1 MLDELGESDRESKS
15 RAYQTKKKIRE
26 EDAAKVD
33 SGPAAC
39 AGSGLWAHSLT
50 AFLLHPS
57 PSILS
62 FLSIGNCEAHHT
74 VVHHC
79 EPAKEE
85 NVLGSPCPATTF
97 LLPHPASV
105 SVNKPKKPSP
115 PQSPSLTPPAAAPV
129 IDFSSAK
136 SGSCAGEIQGS
147 VFPVVEI

>member
-1 MLDELGESDRESKS
+1 
-15 RAYQTKKKIRE
+15 
-26 EDAAKVD
+26 VD

-62 FLSIGNCEAHHT
+62 FFSIGNCEAHHT

-105 SVNKPKKPSP
+105 SINKPRNLLPPASP
-115 PQSPSLTPPAAAPV
+115 PHSLLLRRQRWLSTFPRQSRDLARE
-129 IDFSSAK
+129 K
-136 SGSCAGEIQGS
+136 SKG
-147 VFPVVEI
+147 VFFPVAEISGVIRWVGLGIRFFKKVRLTSQQGCF